1 MKTAGRKIRSEELH
15 AVETSISDI
24 LMNFIS
30 TSSAAAAAASL
41 MHCMAWVA
49 AASASETNSTDSR
62 RRLW

>member
-1 MKTAGRKIRSEELH
+1 MRTVGRNIRSGALH
-15 AVETSISDI
+15 TVDASISNI

-49 AASASETNSTDSR
+49 AASASETNSTDSS